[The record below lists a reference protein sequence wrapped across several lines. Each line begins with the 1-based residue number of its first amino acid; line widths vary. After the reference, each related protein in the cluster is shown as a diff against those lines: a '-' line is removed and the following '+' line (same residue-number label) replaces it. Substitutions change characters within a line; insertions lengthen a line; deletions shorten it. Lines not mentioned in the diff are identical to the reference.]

1 MYCLLNGKGCNN
13 KSTTTGTFMLSSGYP
28 QAAVTTGK
36 CEDSFSKIEN
46 TFQLG
51 VSLKE
56 GAQMESIKQTPKSGG
71 E

>member
-1 MYCLLNGKGCNN
+1 
-13 KSTTTGTFMLSSGYP
+13 MLSSGYP